1 MQQLERPDHTLHCSA
16 GQAFLRSP
24 VCRRGLPACITCMHA
39 YLKPSFTAS
48 SFTSSVLQAAAD
60 DWRLKLA
67 YPLLMLLARR
77 RVAQY
82 FFDKFRDPKN
92 LKAVL
97 ARVYGDPAL
106 VDDALVDMIYTPS
119 SGPPLWPEAMLA
131 ASPIATHLG
140 R

>member
-1 MQQLERPDHTLHCSA
+1 MQAHNTRNVIRGSRKLHL
-16 GQAFLRSP
+16 F
-24 VCRRGLPACITCMHA
+24 
-39 YLKPSFTAS
+39 
-48 SFTSSVLQAAAD
+48 SVLQAAAD

-67 YPLLMLLARR
+67 YPLLMLLDFLLARR
-77 RVAQY
+77 RIAQY

-119 SGPPLWPEAMLA
+119 SEA
-131 ASPIATHLG
+131 PITPKP
-140 R
+140 

>member
-1 MQQLERPDHTLHCSA
+1 MIRGSRKLHL
-16 GQAFLRSP
+16 F
-24 VCRRGLPACITCMHA
+24 
-39 YLKPSFTAS
+39 
-48 SFTSSVLQAAAD
+48 SVLQAAAD

-67 YPLLMLLARR
+67 YPLLMLLDFLLARR
-77 RVAQY
+77 RIAQY

-119 SGPPLWPEAMLA
+119 SEGP
-131 ASPIATHLG
+131 
-140 R
+140 